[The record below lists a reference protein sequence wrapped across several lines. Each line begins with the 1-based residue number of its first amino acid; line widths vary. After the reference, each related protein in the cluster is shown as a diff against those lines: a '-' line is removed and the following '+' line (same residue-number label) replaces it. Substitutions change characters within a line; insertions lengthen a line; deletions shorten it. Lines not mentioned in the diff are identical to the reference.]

1 MMKWRTS
8 LYQIIWTSLFPFFKS
23 PRFWPSALPMSGR
36 MITGTGMSRCWRCV
50 FQTSPCRHGE
60 TAAEVLPDK
69 SWDLWGRFLR
79 NGFQPDS
86 CKKKGK
92 LILERPFVRWC
103 ASLREF
109 REVLRFEVLKTFVWC
124 MFFCHQ
130 VSTLHLRLPGIQTDG
145 IETCDTPLVGQ
156 ESEIL
161 NLQGVGLGFHKMKA
175 KKKAGQSKYIESSQP
190 GMVSHRMGGWCSSS
204 TLCSP

>member
-1 MMKWRTS
+1 MKNIVVS
-8 LYQIIWTSLFPFFKS
+8 NHLNISVPIFQITEVLTK
-23 PRFWPSALPMSGR
+23 RFAYVRENDNRHRDVSVL
-36 MITGTGMSRCWRCV
+36 TCV